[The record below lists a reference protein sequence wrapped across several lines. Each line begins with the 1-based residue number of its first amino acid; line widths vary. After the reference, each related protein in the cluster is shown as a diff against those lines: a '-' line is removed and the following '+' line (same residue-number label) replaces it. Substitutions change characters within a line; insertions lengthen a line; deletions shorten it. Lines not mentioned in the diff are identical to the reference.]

1 MGLIGDQ
8 TTLFVAQALS
18 QIVDNGYLIHRKTFV
33 IGEYTMSEERKEI
46 LLYGASWCPDAK
58 RARRFFDENNIGYKW
73 IDIDENQEAEAFVRK
88 TNGGEIIIPVIVFVD
103 GSILVEPSNK
113 QLADKVLP
121 PD

>member
-1 MGLIGDQ
+1 
-8 TTLFVAQALS
+8 
-18 QIVDNGYLIHRKTFV
+18 
-33 IGEYTMSEERKEI
+33 MSEEKKEI
-46 LLYGASWCPDAK
+46 LLYGASWCPDAR

-73 IDIDENQEAEAFVRK
+73 LDIDETREAEAFVRK
-88 TNGGEIIIPVIVFVD
+88 TNGGEKIIPVIVFED

>member
-1 MGLIGDQ
+1 M
-8 TTLFVAQALS
+8 LFAAQALS
-18 QIVDNGYLIHRKTFV
+18 EVLHRGYLIHRETFV
-33 IGEYTMSEERKEI
+33 IGEYVMSEEKKEI

-58 RARRFFDENNIGYKW
+58 RARRFFDENNVGYKW

-88 TNGGEIIIPVIVFVD
+88 TNGGEIIIPVIVFQD
-103 GSILVEPSNK
+103 GSILIEPSNK